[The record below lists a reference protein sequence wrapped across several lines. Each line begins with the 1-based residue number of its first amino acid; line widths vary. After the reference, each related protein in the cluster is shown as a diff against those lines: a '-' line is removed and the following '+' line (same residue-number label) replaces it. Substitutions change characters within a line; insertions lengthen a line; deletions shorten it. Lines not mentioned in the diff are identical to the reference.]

1 MTSDQEGTMQKIL
14 QLWEFKTYVESL
26 NEFFLR
32 KKIGGCHT
40 MVQWPKVNKQQRLKV
55 VVCTGRSNNGCH
67 STRCQAVWHAVHPR
81 DFQSLFT
88 SLDAKESAIHFVKK
102 MLKENE
108 WMDCMPGNCLLHC
121 KNKRP
126 CPMPMQQFCC
136 DTMITSHIQ
145 RHNVPVFQVEVA
157 REKGTQKQ
165 DDRKIC
171 LTSSWNLCYTSR
183 AYGME
188 VGKDS
193 ATIIK
198 MEKNRKSAVIECS
211 KFQVDLNGSGTSGK
225 IFKQLLK
232 VLGLIKVDLH
242 ASCRRNQKCM
252 MHAPPYLGLAKLTR

>member
-1 MTSDQEGTMQKIL
+1 M
-14 QLWEFKTYVESL
+14 
-26 NEFFLR
+26 LR
-32 KKIGGCHT
+32 G
-40 MVQWPKVNKQQRLKV
+40 
-55 VVCTGRSNNGCH
+55 
-67 STRCQAVWHAVHPR
+67 
-81 DFQSLFT
+81 
-88 SLDAKESAIHFVKK
+88 
-102 MLKENE
+102 NE
-108 WMDCMPGNCLLHC
+108 WMDCMPGNCLLHR
-121 KNKRP
+121 KNKHP
-126 CPMPMQQFCC
+126 CPMPMQQICC

-198 MEKNRKSAVIECS
+198 MEKNRKSTVIECS
-211 KFQVDLNGSGTSGK
+211 KFQVDLNGSGISGK

-252 MHAPPYLGLAKLTR
+252 VHAPPYLGLAKLNQITKSDKRKNESIGESCFFIPSMEMIFDKKKNFTVQNSIHCGVLCCAKF